1 MMTVELDLCKEIL
14 KEMTKLEFKESSIRQ
29 IQYSSYFIEAVNKEA
44 PMQRALITTVFFR
57 LMVDRGDKY
66 IPKEIKLGLNM
77 ANDVLGWLEDM
88 KLVVLPF
95 LKLNEERFFG

>member
-1 MMTVELDLCKEIL
+1 MTVELDLCKEIL

-29 IQYSSYFIEAVNKEA
+29 IQYSSYFIEAADKET